1 MGNISLTWK
10 AQASL
15 QALNFL
21 RKHLRNG
28 TCVVTLPEG
37 KLKTVFKNNLRN
49 FLDRKAYIVYPL
61 SSLVAIPVHLYRGL
75 LVNQFYDFF
84 VIIPCRKKKKKQQ
97 LRVPRLKF
105 NNAADL
111 MLITSW

>member
-28 TCVVTLPEG
+28 TCVVTLTEG

-49 FLDRKAYIVYPL
+49 FLDREAYIAYPL

-84 VIIPCRKKKKKQQ
+84 VIIPCRKKKKQQ

-111 MLITSW
+111 MPITSW